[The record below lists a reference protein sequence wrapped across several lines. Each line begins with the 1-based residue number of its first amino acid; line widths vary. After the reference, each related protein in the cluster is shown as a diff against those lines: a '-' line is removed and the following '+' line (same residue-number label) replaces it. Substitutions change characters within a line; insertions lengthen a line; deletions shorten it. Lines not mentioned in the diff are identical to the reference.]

1 MSVRARLGVTFAVV
15 IGLLIVPVWY
25 ARAGLSDLEQ
35 MAVEG
40 RSQHAA
46 ATMALGGFRAAL
58 TDFDRHERAQL
69 ATLDPRLAPAVE
81 AALEDLRDQIDRLEA
96 AGYGQEARALP
107 AQLDSLVALSEQIPS
122 LVADSQVDAATETFQ
137 AATRLQEEMAA
148 ELEQIAAAIDEASQR
163 DFDRAQEMSATA
175 AATTIGATLA
185 ATVLAVIVS
194 FWTTSALT
202 TPLRKVSEAAARVE
216 RGTLEA
222 PPGLPYDRGDEI
234 GDLSRS
240 FRAMTR
246 RLAELDRL
254 KAEFMSVASHEL
266 KTPISVVRAY
276 AEVIDHQLGDEFTD
290 QQRAALDAIID
301 QTDVMVRLLNRLL
314 NIGRLEAGTYRL
326 EVEAVRVEEL
336 IDQLTRSFDVLARKE
351 DVRLRTRI
359 DETSPETIQADAY
372 LLENEVLGN
381 LLSNALRFTPP
392 GGEIRVTVWRE
403 DDTVVFEVSD
413 TGPGVPEEKRPYIFE
428 KYYEGGRTRF
438 MGAGLGLA
446 VAKGVTEA
454 HGGRITL
461 EPADGEGAT
470 FRVYLP
476 TSVPSAS
483 TPTP

>member
-1 MSVRARLGVTFAVV
+1 MSVRLRLGVTFAVV

-25 ARAGLSDLEQ
+25 ARAGLNDLEE

-40 RSQHAA
+40 RRHHAA
-46 ATMALGGFRAAL
+46 ATMALGAFRAAMA
-58 TDFDRHERAQL
+58 DFDRHQRAHV
-69 ATLDPRLAPAVE
+69 ATLEPRLVPAVE
-81 AALEDLRDQIDRLEA
+81 AALQDLRDQIDRFEA
-96 AGYGQEARALP
+96 AGYGQETRALP
-107 AQLDSLVALSEQIPS
+107 ADLDSLVALSEQIGS

-137 AATRLQEEMAA
+137 EATRLQEAMAA
-148 ELEQIAAAIDEASQR
+148 ELERIAVAIHEASRR
-163 DFDRAQEMSATA
+163 DFDRAEEMSATA
-175 AATTIGATLA
+175 ATTTIGATLA
-185 ATVLAVIVS
+185 AALLAVIVS
-194 FWTTSALT
+194 LWTTGALT

-216 RGTLEA
+216 EGTLEA
-222 PPGLPYDRGDEI
+222 PPDLPYDRSDEI

-240 FRAMTR
+240 FRAMTN
-246 RLAELDRL
+246 RLGELDRL

-276 AEVIDHQLGDEFTD
+276 AEVIDHQLGDRFTD

-326 EVEAVRVEEL
+326 EVETVRVEAL
-336 IDQLTRSFDVLARKE
+336 IDQLARSFDVLARKE
-351 DVRLRTRI
+351 DVRFRTRI
-359 DETSPETIQADAY
+359 DETSPETIEVDSY
-372 LLENEVLGN
+372 LLQNEVLGN
-381 LLSNALRFTPP
+381 LVSNALRYTPA

-403 DDTVVFEVSD
+403 DSTVVFEVSD

-446 VAKGVTEA
+446 VAREVTAA

-476 TSVPSAS
+476 EAPPSGSDGAA
-483 TPTP
+483 